1 MMIAAPQSEA
11 RSFVKTDVELQIVGP
26 LEACPLAESLGKS
39 GLWQARSIAVL
50 VPCPRAG
57 FTSAAS
63 RLCREKSPV
72 PSHVCLATCAAALQ
86 LQLTNHSFGLSTLLV
101 ATSMEVANRIAS
113 LGCFRHANGNTG
125 PQSRHDAGVR
135 RGGKPPRGD
144 RHRGRPVHRA
154 GGTDQGA

>member
-72 PSHVCLATCAAALQ
+72 QSHVCFAARAATLQ
-86 LQLTNHSFGLSTLLV
+86 LQLTNHSFGLSTFARRHV
-101 ATSMEVANRIAS
+101 DGTCESNRIV
-113 LGCFRHANGNTG
+113 GMF
-125 PQSRHDAGVR
+125 
-135 RGGKPPRGD
+135 PPCEWEYW
-144 RHRGRPVHRA
+144 A
-154 GGTDQGA
+154 AKSA